1 MSLASRD
8 LSETKG
14 STWNQFAGSYSFS
27 GRGKMFGYAMGVYEK
42 GAASSACGR
51 HHVLGDFENCV
62 LRAEVFAA
70 AIDRVNEF
78 FRNL

>member
-1 MSLASRD
+1 
-8 LSETKG
+8 
-14 STWNQFAGSYSFS
+14 
-27 GRGKMFGYAMGVYEK
+27 MFGYAMGVYEK